1 MRAVIQKVSHASV
14 EVVDTQPAET
24 VGSIRQG
31 LMVLLGVTHS
41 DTEADARYIADKT
54 ANLRIFEDEAG
65 KLNLS
70 LKDVGGSVLLVS
82 QFTLYADARNGRR
95 PSFSDAA
102 PAEQAD
108 ALYRHTAELLR
119 GHGLTV
125 ETGRFQTHMQ
135 VTLCN
140 DGPVTLLLDS
150 QKGF

>member
-1 MRAVIQKVSHASV
+1 MRAVIQKVTHAR
-14 EVVDTQPAET
+14 VDIIEADSRET
-24 VGSIRQG
+24 GGRIEHG
-31 LMVLLGVTHS
+31 LMVLLGVS
-41 DTEADARYIADKT
+41 KDDNEDDARYIADKT

-70 LKDVGGSVLLVS
+70 LKDTGGAVLLVS

-102 PAEQAD
+102 RPEAAN
-108 ALYRHTAELLR
+108 ALYGRVAELLR
-119 GHGLTV
+119 EHGLRV

-135 VTLCN
+135 VSLCN

-150 QKGF
+150 QKLF